1 MAVVDQAGISP
12 TDLAGYV
19 ERLEALLRDALG
31 ADLDLAPETPQG
43 QLAGL
48 FGLLL
53 AEIDEGL
60 VNVANGMSH
69 HTAAGSQLDDWG
81 SLLGIPRITGE
92 RSTVTATL
100 SGAAGTVVPAGSRV
114 ETTQGAIF
122 RVDTDVVIGTSDSVD
137 ALMRSAEAGPIVAE
151 AGTLTRLVDIF
162 SGWTG
167 VTNAEDAAL
176 GRADESDADYRARY
190 RSTVAHR
197 SGSGL
202 EAIRARVLQVDGVT
216 RAAVHDNAT
225 AAAVTLQDVTIPARS
240 LIVIAEGGADADIGQ
255 AIRDTKPAGIPS
267 TGTQSVTVEGVAHRF
282 ERVEVLAVRLDL
294 IIAIDIE
301 TFPADGPDEIPRR
314 VVAWAEG
321 LWSSGAGDFDLGG
334 LDIGE
339 SLDERRVL
347 SPISSVPGHRVTY
360 FRATIKSDDADVP
373 SSIGLNQRLSITAED
388 VMLNLAAVPSF
399 ADEVTAQ
406 AWAQNTDVSLTLP
419 EALDGNAP
427 LTYSLAPDLPAGLNF
442 DADTRTVSGSAT
454 EALAQTEFTYTVT
467 DLDGDTSAL
476 TFSVTVT

>member
-1 MAVVDQAGISP
+1 MAVVDRAGISP

-19 ERLEALLRDALG
+19 ERLEELLRDALG

-53 AEIDEGL
+53 TEIDEGL
-60 VNVANGMSH
+60 ANVANGMSH

-100 SGAAGTVVPAGSRV
+100 SGAAGTVVPAGARV
-114 ETTQGAIF
+114 ETTQGAVF
-122 RVDTDVVIGTSDSVD
+122 RLDADTVIGTSGTVD

-151 AGTLTRLVDIF
+151 AGTLTRIVDIF

-197 SGSGL
+197 AGSGI

-216 RAAVHDNAT
+216 PAAVHDNPT
-225 AAAVTLQDVTIPARS
+225 AESVTLQDVTIPARS
-240 LIVIAEGGADADIGQ
+240 LLVIAEGGADADIGQ
-255 AIRDTKPAGIPS
+255 AIRDTKPAGIPT
-267 TGTQSVTVEGVAHRF
+267 TGTESVTVDGTLYQF
-282 ERVEVLAVRLDL
+282 ERVEVLAVRLEL

-301 TFPADGPDEIPRR
+301 TFPSDGLDEIPRR
-314 VVAWAEG
+314 VAAWGDG
-321 LWSSGAGDFDLGG
+321 LWSSGVGDFDLGG

-339 SLDERRVL
+339 PLDERRLL
-347 SPISSVPGHRVTY
+347 SPMSSVPGHRVTY
-360 FRATIKSDDADVP
+360 LRAALKSGDADVP
-373 SSIGLNQRLSITAED
+373 ESIGLNQRLSIAEED
-388 VMLNLAAVPSF
+388 VVLNLAAVPSF

-406 AWAQNTDVSLTLP
+406 AWTQNTNVSLTLP

-442 DADTRTVSGSAT
+442 DAETRTISGKAT
-454 EALAQTEFTYTVT
+454 EALARTKYTYKVT
-467 DLDGDTSAL
+467 DLDGDTATL
-476 TFSVTVT
+476 TFKVKVR

>member
-19 ERLEALLRDALG
+19 GRLEALLRDALG

-48 FGLLL
+48 LGLLL
-53 AEIDEGL
+53 TEVDEGL

-69 HTAAGSQLDDWG
+69 HTVAGSQLDDWG

-100 SGAAGTVVPAGSRV
+100 AGRAGTVVPAGARA
-114 ETTQGAIF
+114 ETMQGAVF
-122 RVDTDVVIGTSDSVD
+122 RLDEDTVIGTSGTVD
-137 ALMRSAEAGPIVAE
+137 ALMRSAEAGPVAAR
-151 AGTLTRLVDIF
+151 AGTLTRLIDII

-176 GRADESDADYRARY
+176 GRADESDAEYRARY
-190 RSTVAHR
+190 RSTVAHQA
-197 SGSGL
+197 GSGP

-216 RAAVHDNAT
+216 RAAVHDNP
-225 AAAVTLQDVTIPARS
+225 AAESVTLQDVTIPARS

-255 AIRDTKPAGIPS
+255 AIRDTKPVGIPT
-267 TGTQSVTVEGVAHRF
+267 TGTSPVTVDGTLYQF
-282 ERVEVLAVRLDL
+282 ERVEVLPVSLTL
-294 IIAIDIE
+294 IIDIDIE
-301 TFPADGPDEIPRR
+301 TFPADGLELVPRR
-314 VVAWAEG
+314 VVAWADG

-334 LDIGE
+334 LGIGE
-339 SLDERRVL
+339 SLDERLVL

-360 FRATIKSDDADVP
+360 LRAALKSDDADLP
-373 SSIGLNQRLSITAED
+373 SSIGLNQRLSIAAED
-388 VMLNLAAVPSF
+388 VVLNLAAVPSF
-399 ADEVTAQ
+399 ANEVTAQ

-427 LTYSLAPDLPAGLNF
+427 LTYSLAPDLPAGLTF
-442 DADTRTVSGSAT
+442 DAETRTISGSAT
-454 EALAQTEFTYTVT
+454 EALAETEYTYKAT
-467 DLDGDTSAL
+467 DLDGDSTTLAFNL
-476 TFSVTVT
+476 TVT